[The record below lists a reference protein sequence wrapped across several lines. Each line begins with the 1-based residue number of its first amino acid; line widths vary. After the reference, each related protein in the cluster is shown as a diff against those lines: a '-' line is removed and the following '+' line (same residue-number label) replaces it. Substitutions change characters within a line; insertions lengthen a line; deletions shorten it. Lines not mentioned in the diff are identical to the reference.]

1 MLVIAHA
8 THWISYVLFL
18 GPMLTFVV
26 WLVLVSFRDRR
37 AMRDEEAVAEA
48 EGTESG

>member
-18 GPMLTFVV
+18 GPTLTFVV
-26 WLVLVSFRDRR
+26 WLVLITFRERR
-37 AMRDEEAVAEA
+37 ATRDGDADA
-48 EGTESG
+48 G